1 MIGVWIGG
9 RLLCGLAV
17 RHRHRVMVV
26 MAFHRVLRMLWAWS
40 IAATGTAAAT

>member
-1 MIGVWIGG
+1 VDRR

-26 MAFHRVLRMLWAWS
+26 VPFHRVLRMLCVHAWS
-40 IAATGTAAAT
+40 IAATGAAAAT